1 MTEYSLD
8 GIDLDWEFPAWP
20 VSKNITQKDQFTQ
33 LLQEMRM
40 YFKTKYLISVA
51 VAAPFPIV
59 VRAYDVPAIAK
70 YVSQKAVLNEYVFYI
85 QLCICFYQVC

>member
-1 MTEYSLD
+1 MTKYSLD

-20 VSKNITQKDQFTQ
+20 VSKNITQKYQFTK

-40 YFKTKYLISVA
+40 YFKTQYLISVA

-59 VRAYDVPAIAK
+59 VRSYDVPAIAK
-70 YVSQKAVLNEYVFYI
+70 YVSQKTVFNGYM
-85 QLCICFYQVC
+85 F